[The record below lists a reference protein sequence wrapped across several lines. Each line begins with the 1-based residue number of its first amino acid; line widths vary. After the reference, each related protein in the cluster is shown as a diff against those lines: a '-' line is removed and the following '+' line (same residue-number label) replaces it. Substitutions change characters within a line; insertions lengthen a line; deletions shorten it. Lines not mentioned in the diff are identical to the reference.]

1 MGDEFTYGIGCLQML
16 SQDEVENGLGPWR
29 CSSSFKDIDVFR
41 NLGNC
46 LVFKFDRKMKVG
58 DSQLYTSVRRFTI
71 CPSPSQYADPAST
84 AKWEGD
90 IANHLGD
97 FGVTARDVGS

>member
-1 MGDEFTYGIGCLQML
+1 LGDEFTYGIGCLQML

-58 DSQLYTSVRRFTI
+58 DSQLYTPVGRFT
-71 CPSPSQYADPAST
+71 A
-84 AKWEGD
+84 
-90 IANHLGD
+90 
-97 FGVTARDVGS
+97 